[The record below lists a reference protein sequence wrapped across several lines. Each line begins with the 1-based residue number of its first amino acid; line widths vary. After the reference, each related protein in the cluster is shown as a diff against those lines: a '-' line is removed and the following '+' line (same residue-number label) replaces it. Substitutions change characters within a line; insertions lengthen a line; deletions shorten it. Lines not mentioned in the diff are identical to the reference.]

1 VIVCP
6 HCSEEHPV
14 TLDRCPITGKPL
26 REPAPVERVT
36 VPQERTPFGALL
48 AEAAGLYRRNLLAFL
63 VAASIAFVPVAA
75 LQLWS
80 FVRFA
85 PTGSM
90 NRSMLVM
97 RAAQERRPL
106 SAEEQEQLRRE
117 REAAR
122 PGPRDLRLQFA
133 LLFLLL
139 PLFIASQTLAHA
151 ALVPLVADRSFGG
164 NMGPARAWLA
174 VGMRAGPILWT
185 AALSTA
191 ATMVGSLLCVV
202 PGILAY
208 VGLALT
214 MPVVL
219 LERRRGVDALQRSWH
234 LMRVEWPRVVGLW
247 LVAVLAMF
255 LVGSILSPALLHW
268 LADPAD
274 AVQLMSRWAAIVY
287 GVQILVSMLLFPLPI
302 IGTTLVYLH
311 ARREQENL
319 PLSELQLQLTRA
331 ASGW

>member
-1 VIVCP
+1 
-6 HCSEEHPV
+6 
-14 TLDRCPITGKPL
+14 
-26 REPAPVERVT
+26 VT
-36 VPQERTPFGALL
+36 VPQERTSFGSLL

-75 LQLWS
+75 LQFWS

-85 PTGSM
+85 PTGSTS
-90 NRSMLVM
+90 RAMLVK
-97 RAAQERRPL
+97 RAVQERRPL

-117 REAAR
+117 METAR
-122 PGPRDLRLQFA
+122 PGPRDLPLQFA

-139 PLFIASQTLAHA
+139 PLFLASQTLAHA
-151 ALVPLVADRSFGG
+151 ALVPLVADRSLGG
-164 NMGPARAWLA
+164 RMGPARAWLA

-191 ATMVGSLLCVV
+191 ATMVGCLFCVA

-208 VGLALT
+208 VGFALT

-219 LERRRGVDALQRSWH
+219 LERRRGLDALQRSWH

-247 LVAVLAMF
+247 LVAALGML
-255 LVGSILSPALLHW
+255 LVASILSPALLHW
-268 LADPAD
+268 IADPTEAF
-274 AVQLMSRWAAIVY
+274 QIMWRWMAIVY
-287 GVQILVSMLLFPLPI
+287 GVQILASMLLFPLPVV
-302 IGTTLVYLH
+302 GTTLVYLH

-319 PLSELQLQLTRA
+319 PLSELQLQLARA